1 MQISVEK
8 LGKRYINEWIFKD
21 FNYTFEQGKGYAL
34 TGHNGSGKSTLLTIL
49 SGYHLPS
56 TGKIIYQAGDK
67 IIPAEQAFASFTVAT
82 PYMEL
87 IEGFS
92 LAEHL
97 DFHFKFR
104 DIQKGISP
112 QEVMEV
118 ALLEKS
124 ANKYVQNFSSG
135 MKQRLKLALAF
146 YTKSD
151 YILLDEPTSNL
162 DAQGIAWYQ
171 EEMKKVIST
180 ERSVII
186 ASNQPEEYKSYCPQ
200 EIALTNF
207 KTS

>member
-21 FNYTFEQGKGYAL
+21 FNYTFEHGKGYAL

-56 TGKIIYQAGDK
+56 EGKITYQNEGKIID
-67 IIPAEQAFASFTVAT
+67 AEKAFSYFTVAT

-87 IEGFS
+87 IEGFT
-92 LAEHL
+92 LIEHL

-104 DIQKGISP
+104 DIQKGITP
-112 QEVMEV
+112 QEIMEV

-162 DAQGIAWYQ
+162 DAQGSDWYQ
-171 EEMKKVIST
+171 EEMKKVIAT
-180 ERSVII
+180 NRSVII
-186 ASNQPEEYKSYCPQ
+186 ASNQPEEYKAFCPY
-200 EIALTNF
+200 EISLTNF
-207 KTS
+207 KP